1 MGNRVSIKTHVAKEI
16 DRMNELVNSSS
27 SEPPRKVL
35 TLDQLPKMQQLR
47 EQEIDLHHIGILFVL
62 DKGLKGYFDE
72 RDFLGLAETCLK
84 HLEKWKEQNFQQQ
97 LQAYCTL
104 QMWHV
109 VCGSGG
115 DEVFGNWFCALLEGS
130 SMYQAMFEKAKRK
143 KEREMGFEMYESS
156 SDSGEGAVDAAKK
169 KKKKGR
175 RNVKYVSMSSVY
187 VLHKLLMLEELY
199 GMSKSS
205 FVSLCLEAAEEK
217 KYEAKDD
224 LVPMPIL
231 KHFAYEFVRGLT
243 RLMHRLGFTRGS
255 EDV

>member
-1 MGNRVSIKTHVAKEI
+1 
-16 DRMNELVNSSS
+16 
-27 SEPPRKVL
+27 VL
-35 TLDQLPKMQQLR
+35 
-47 EQEIDLHHIGILFVL
+47 LFFL
-62 DKGLKGYFDE
+62 SLLQGLKGYFEE

-97 LQAYCTL
+97 LQAHCTL

-115 DEVFGNWFCALLEGS
+115 DEVFGQWFCALLEAS
-130 SMYQAMFEKAKRK
+130 SLYQAKFERAKRK

-156 SDSGEGAVDAAKK
+156 EESGGEGADQLATAAKR
-169 KKKKGR
+169 KKKGR
-175 RNVKYVSMSSVY
+175 RNVKYVSVSSVY
-187 VLHKLLMLEELY
+187 VIHKLLMLEELY

-205 FVSLCLEAAEEK
+205 FVALCLEAAEEK
-217 KYEAKDD
+217 KYEAKEDMA
-224 LVPMPIL
+224 PMPIL